1 MRILHCCLANV
12 YIDNYGYQE
21 NILPKIHKNQ
31 GHEVRIIASTETY
44 INNKRL
50 GYVAPSSYFTSDN
63 IPITRIPYTN
73 LLPHFFVKKLR
84 IYIGLTKV
92 LKEFN
97 PDIIFLHDVQFISVK
112 EIAKY
117 AQENDVKIYADSHT
131 DYMNSAKNWVSK
143 NILHKIIYKW
153 CTKKIEPYVI
163 KFWGVTPSR
172 KDFLIDFYNV
182 NPAKVGLLVMGID
195 DSNINFRRRNLIR
208 KEIRT
213 KLNIDEN
220 QFVIITGGK
229 IVKRK
234 NIHLLME
241 AVNELKTY
249 NLKLIIFGSISDEIK
264 PEIDRLSNSS
274 NILNLGWQNTNDIYD
289 LFFASDLAVFPGA
302 HSVLWE
308 QAVGIGLPAIFKKY
322 KGYEHID
329 IGGNCIFF
337 DEVNM
342 EGIKKSILSVLE
354 NKKLFETMK
363 RVAEEKGIMEFSYSE
378 IAKKAIEIT

>member
-1 MRILHCCLANV
+1 M
-12 YIDNYGYQE
+12 
-21 NILPKIHKNQ
+21 
-31 GHEVRIIASTETY
+31 
-44 INNKRL
+44 
-50 GYVAPSSYFTSDN
+50 
-63 IPITRIPYTN
+63 
-73 LLPHFFVKKLR
+73 R

>member
-337 DEVNM
+337 DELNI
-342 EGIKKSILSVLE
+342 EGIKKSILSVFE

-363 RVAEEKGIMEFSYSE
+363 RVALEKGIKEFSYSE

>member
-289 LFFASDLAVFPGA
+289 LFFASDLAVFPGT

-337 DEVNM
+337 DELNI
-342 EGIKKSILSVLE
+342 EGIKKSILSVFE

-363 RVAEEKGIMEFSYSE
+363 RVALEKGIKEFSYSE